1 LSNPKFEGLK
11 RHPIQIR
18 EKAEK
23 HKQRLCFAF
32 QLRISC
38 YTKFLLAVR
47 QGFRE
52 ELEIV
57 GDGFYAENV
66 SRILI
71 NSGQLG
77 LPQVFWQPSEEL
89 IPEQYGIGPILFL
102 VLTHKRI
109 VSCIG
114 FSDPLLSDFS
124 LFILDG
130 AAVLFIESEEQ
141 FAILFFVSIHH
152 IPDIIY

>member
-1 LSNPKFEGLK
+1 VDLT
-11 RHPIQIR
+11 R
-18 EKAEK
+18 
-23 HKQRLCFAF
+23 
-32 QLRISC
+32 
-38 YTKFLLAVR
+38 YTLDGVAPATVESPTSADDVARVKCPVY
-47 QGFRE
+47 
-52 ELEIV
+52 
-57 GDGFYAENV
+57 GFYAENV

-109 VSCIG
+109 VSRIG